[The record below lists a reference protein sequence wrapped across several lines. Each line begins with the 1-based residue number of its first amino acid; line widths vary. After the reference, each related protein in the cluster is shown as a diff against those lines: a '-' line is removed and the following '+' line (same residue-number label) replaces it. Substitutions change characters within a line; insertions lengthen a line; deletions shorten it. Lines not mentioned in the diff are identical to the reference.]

1 MNHDEII
8 RIAKEAGY
16 VELAND
22 SAMYPPDFF
31 ERFAALIEQHLYYD
45 GIHTCHVECQRPA
58 CVAVRDAVK
67 AEREACAQLCESR
80 FMGDLN
86 REDMEARRCAEAIR
100 ARGEA

>member
-31 ERFAALIEQHLYYD
+31 ERFAAL
-45 GIHTCHVECQRPA
+45 
-58 CVAVRDAVK
+58 VAA
-67 AEREACAQLCESR
+67 AEREACIELTDSR
-80 FMGDLN
+80 CQ
-86 REDMEARRCAEAIR
+86 CAWAIK
-100 ARGEA
+100 ARGEK